1 MVSAILSRFVIVLG
15 EWAKYF
21 PNDFRTE
28 IMIKSFELIQ
38 DKCLRLDS
46 YFTDNL
52 NNINKY
58 LTTKHKNLSDY
69 EDYLKKLHYETLLKK
84 NNKIDEVKFEFF
96 LNFPP
101 KNIFFYFFL
110 LK

>member
-1 MVSAILSRFVIVLG
+1 
-15 EWAKYF
+15 
-21 PNDFRTE
+21 
-28 IMIKSFELIQ
+28 MIKSFELIQ

-58 LTTKHKNLSDY
+58 LTTKHQNLSDY

-96 LNFPP
+96 LNFPS